1 MIDHG
6 IQIQYSSPGREG
18 RHQGTRLGLD
28 RKSFF
33 EGRFAQI
40 LIEADEFKAPGR
52 FLAPYEGCRKLQ
64 GVRSP
69 QGMN

>member
-1 MIDHG
+1 MKMLEIN
-6 IQIQYSSPGREG
+6 SL
-18 RHQGTRLGLD
+18 TLTCKNLMVGLN

-40 LIEADEFKAPGR
+40 LIEADEFKASGR
-52 FLAPYEGCRKLQ
+52 FLSPYEGCRKLQ
-64 GVRSP
+64 GVRGP